1 MKPSRKFVDLNFWLS
16 HVSGVAMYYLSAES
30 NRDSTNEVEPII
42 LLSVMFIFF
51 FTFIAYFFS
60 IGRYAEKFGKRR
72 TAWSGVSFLLMPLG
86 FWGSYIC
93 SFFFRQKQ

>member
-1 MKPSRKFVDLNFWLS
+1 MEPSRKFVDLNFWLPHIIGLALFFIS
-16 HVSGVAMYYLSAES
+16 NGSNKQTMSITESLVSWGL
-30 NRDSTNEVEPII
+30 
-42 LLSVMFIFF
+42 IFLF
-51 FTFIAYFFS
+51 LITFVGYFFS

-93 SFFFRQKQ
+93 SFFFKHKQ